1 MTATVHFGSSSAD
14 GRRVE
19 SGARAIYP
27 PTARTEDLVAITAP
41 RVLPGFDNIAGI
53 AIPAWAGM
61 VITAACAVSA
71 IVVLLVIVRNRRK

>member
-1 MTATVHFGSSSAD
+1 M
-14 GRRVE
+14 
-19 SGARAIYP
+19 
-27 PTARTEDLVAITAP
+27 AITAP